1 MLAIVAEDESRSEI
15 AAGVEAIVVLDRT
28 TMYAEMGG
36 QVADHGTITGP
47 DGVFG
52 GHGRRRTRAVN
63 SCTTAAL

>member
-1 MLAIVAEDESRSEI
+1 MLAIVAGDESLAPEI

-52 GHGRRRTRAVN
+52 HGRYEEQGR
-63 SCTTAAL
+63 